1 MLYKKNTSER
11 LLSSKE
17 AYKNKIKSNIRVN
30 MAQAKS

>member
-11 LLSSKE
+11 KE
-17 AYKNKIKSNIRVN
+17 AYKNEIKSNIRGN